1 MKILSDTCL
10 ICKECSEAAIR
21 GILYKKVV
29 LEISQNLQ
37 ENVCKRIKRYYFL
50 VFHSY
55 LRCFRILQ
63 KELCYFQLSCL
74 HFNALFSSILVES
87 RFIRQN
93 WNAITKINL
102 FTSVD
107 TRLQL
112 LGCMTVTDSYL
123 ISEFSFIQVLL
134 FVVTYNKNS
143 LLVLIF
149 ICSSS
154 IA

>member
-55 LRCFRILQ
+55 LRCFRISQ
-63 KELCYFQLSCL
+63 KELCYF
-74 HFNALFSSILVES
+74 HFLVYISMLCFHQFWWNQES
-87 RFIRQN
+87 
-93 WNAITKINL
+93 
-102 FTSVD
+102 
-107 TRLQL
+107 
-112 LGCMTVTDSYL
+112 LGRIET
-123 ISEFSFIQVLL
+123 Q
-134 FVVTYNKNS
+134 
-143 LLVLIF
+143 
-149 ICSSS
+149 
-154 IA
+154 